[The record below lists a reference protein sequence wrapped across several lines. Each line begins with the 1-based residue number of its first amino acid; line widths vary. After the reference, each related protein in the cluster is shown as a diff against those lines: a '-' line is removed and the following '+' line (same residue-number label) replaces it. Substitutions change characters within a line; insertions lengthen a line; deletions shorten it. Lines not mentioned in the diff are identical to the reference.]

1 MDILNDLTYQKDEAI
16 LTILNSD
23 YMYVTKCIL
32 CNEEIPIYSLYDEES
47 KVCERCKQA
56 WLKMRENIENSTKQE
71 ITNTKEKRI
80 KELLEEM
87 EQTEEGKLIAK
98 GYKDFY
104 LNKQVSQ

>member
-16 LTILNSD
+16 LTVLNSD

-32 CNEEIPIYSLYDEES
+32 CNEEIPIYSL
-47 KVCERCKQA
+47 VCERCKQA

-104 LNKQVSQ
+104 LNKQVSR